1 MSGEYSKKSS
11 DPASRG
17 RADEILVNTF
27 MTFFAYLYGEFK
39 HSVIIIRG
47 EVRKRERGREGG
59 RKIYI

>member
-11 DPASRG
+11 DAASRS

-39 HSVIIIRG
+39 NSVMIIIR
-47 EVRKRERGREGG
+47 EKVRMREGE
-59 RKIYI
+59 RRE